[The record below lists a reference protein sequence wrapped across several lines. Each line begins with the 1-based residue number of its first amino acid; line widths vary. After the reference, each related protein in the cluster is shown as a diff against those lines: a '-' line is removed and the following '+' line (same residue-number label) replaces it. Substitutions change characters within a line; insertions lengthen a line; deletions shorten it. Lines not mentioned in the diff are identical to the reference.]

1 VQATIDRVAEKRA
14 RVLHSIDRSRHFRET
29 MLNLPLLHR
38 KIVLYITL
46 TSAYS
51 AALQK
56 YWLPDLEWQTAS
68 NWADGRAPQI
78 DNRVI
83 FSQQTRHAVGI
94 AAADDLRL
102 SGIDLPRQGS
112 LVLPR
117 NGKVQVRMIY
127 EPNRRNHITEVNRA
141 RERT

>member
-1 VQATIDRVAEKRA
+1 
-14 RVLHSIDRSRHFRET
+14 
-29 MLNLPLLHR
+29 MLGLPLLHR
-38 KIVLYITL
+38 KIVLYIIL

-56 YWLPDLEWQTAS
+56 HWLPDLEWQTAS
-68 NWADGRAPQI
+68 NWADSHVPQM

-83 FSQQTRHAVGI
+83 FPQQTRHAVGI
-94 AAADDLRL
+94 AVADDLRL

-117 NGKVQVRMIY
+117 NGKVQVRRIY
-127 EPNRRNHITEVNRA
+127 EPSRRNRITELEHASEDIDIFPRA
-141 RERT
+141 WPENIARSLTEYHSSRLAGIR

>member
-1 VQATIDRVAEKRA
+1 
-14 RVLHSIDRSRHFRET
+14 
-29 MLNLPLLHR
+29 MLGLPLLHH
-38 KIVLYITL
+38 KIVLYVTL
-46 TSAYS
+46 TFAYS

-56 YWLPDLEWQTAS
+56 HWLPDLEWQTAS
-68 NWADGRAPQI
+68 NWANGRVPEI

-83 FSQQTRHAVGI
+83 FPQQTRHAVGI

-117 NGKVQVRMIY
+117 NGKVQVRTIY
-127 EPNRRNHITEVNRA
+127 ELSRRRRTYRSDIFPRMCPENIARSFTE
-141 RERT
+141 